1 MTFVFYPDPRRAFDA
16 VGDLITKVRPGQW
29 SAPTPCT
36 DWTVRQLANHL
47 IGMIRVFTALLAD
60 EPPPHRP
67 APDYVEDDPI
77 GAYRDSAVM
86 LQAAFDQPGVLE
98 RSYHGPLGTATGA
111 DLLQI
116 RLYDLLA
123 HGWDLAQATG
133 QSAELPDDLAEQSLA
148 LVRTQLTDQAAQ
160 VASAEPRS
168 SLSMVPPSSDWSP
181 SSAVRSTLVAD
192 RYRACR
198 PAGGSLTGDPLGSR
212 RGWRCFDV
220 YYGARPTL
228 HRLLVPRPVMT
239 VSTSEPVNA
248 HLLVWR
254 VFGVNGRFGDQPAE
268 PLVVEQLAGP
278 HADGRLTVTVGAL
291 PPALPLALRQWRAQ
305 GPAQLNAVVCTPQSK
320 PEVIASYES
329 LLSQISVDEFEPAYA
344 QWLTLSLTR
353 PVTVDAIPGAVVD
366 WLAGGRAHI
375 EATIRISNAQG
386 THLLME

>member
-1 MTFVFYPDPRRAFDA
+1 
-16 VGDLITKVRPGQW
+16 
-29 SAPTPCT
+29 
-36 DWTVRQLANHL
+36 
-47 IGMIRVFTALLAD
+47 
-60 EPPPHRP
+60 
-67 APDYVEDDPI
+67 
-77 GAYRDSAVM
+77 
-86 LQAAFDQPGVLE
+86 
-98 RSYHGPLGTATGA
+98 
-111 DLLQI
+111 
-116 RLYDLLA
+116 
-123 HGWDLAQATG
+123 
-133 QSAELPDDLAEQSLA
+133 
-148 LVRTQLTDQAAQ
+148 
-160 VASAEPRS
+160 
-168 SLSMVPPSSDWSP
+168 
-181 SSAVRSTLVAD
+181 
-192 RYRACR
+192 
-198 PAGGSLTGDPLGSR
+198 
-212 RGWRCFDV
+212 
-220 YYGARPTL
+220 
-228 HRLLVPRPVMT
+228 MT

-278 HADGRLTVTVGAL
+278 HADDRLTVTVGAL

-366 WLAGGRAHI
+366 WLAGDRAHI